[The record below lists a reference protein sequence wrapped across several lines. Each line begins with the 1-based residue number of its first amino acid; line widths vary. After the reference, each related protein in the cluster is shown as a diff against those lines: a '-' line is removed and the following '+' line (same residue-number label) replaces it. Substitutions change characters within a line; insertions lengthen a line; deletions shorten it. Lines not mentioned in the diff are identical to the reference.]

1 MKMAVIKITN
11 ENFQNEVLESTVPVL
26 VDFYADWCGPCRMLR
41 PSLEAIAT
49 ERSDVKVA
57 AVNVDEEAELAI
69 RFGISSIPC
78 VILFKNGSEV
88 EKSVGLVPKE
98 ALEALIG

>member
-1 MKMAVIKITN
+1 MSVIRVTN
-11 ENFQNEVLESTVPVL
+11 QNFKNEVLESSVPVL

-41 PSLEAIAT
+41 PSLDAIAA

-69 RFGISSIPC
+69 RYGIASIPC
-78 VILFKNGSEV
+78 VILFKDGEAA

-98 ALEALIG
+98 SLEALLN

>member
-1 MKMAVIKITN
+1 MSVIKVTN
-11 ENFQNEVLESTVPVL
+11 SNFKEEVLDSAVPVL

-41 PSLEAIAT
+41 PSLDAIAS

-57 AVNVDEEAELAI
+57 AVNVDDEAELAV

-78 VILFKNGSEV
+78 VLLFRDGE
-88 EKSVGLVPKE
+88 EAERSVGLVPKE
-98 ALEALIG
+98 SLEALLN